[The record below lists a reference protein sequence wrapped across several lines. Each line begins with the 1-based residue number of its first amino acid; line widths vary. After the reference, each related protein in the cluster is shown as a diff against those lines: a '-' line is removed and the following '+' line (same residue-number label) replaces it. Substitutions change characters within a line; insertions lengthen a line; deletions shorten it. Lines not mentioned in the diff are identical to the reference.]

1 MVLMTFISELIAGPA
16 ASFVASASLEWQTAR
31 IAFGFHQPFL
41 PNHTGTV
48 DPMAEGVIIVLLG
61 EERHKKYEY
70 AEWIKE
76 YVFEVI
82 FGASTDTYDGLG
94 LLTSFHDGF
103 VDEGSVEKALES
115 FKGDYVQ
122 DVPPYSSAKVNGKP
136 LHWFARNAQL
146 SGVEIPRRAGH
157 VYEIEL
163 LDFYTKDFKH
173 VVREIVE
180 KINLVTGDLR
190 QEKIKT
196 RWAQL
201 VETVEMG
208 KTVQIAK
215 IRVKMSKGLYVR
227 SLSQDIAEKLK
238 TSGFVFSLVRT
249 QNGDYTRENSK
260 TLEEVFGTDFPLNY
274 DFNSH
279 TVQEED

>member
-1 MVLMTFISELIAGPA
+1 MDYPRILPIWQPIGYSTHIIA
-16 ASFVASASLEWQTAR
+16 SKVAEKYSTPTS
-31 IAFGFHQPFL
+31 
-41 PNHTGTV
+41 HTGTV

-61 EERHKKYEY
+61 EERHKKYEF
-70 AEWIKE
+70 AEWTKE
-76 YVFEVI
+76 YVFEVV

-103 VDEGSVEKALES
+103 VDEDSVEKALES

-122 DVPPYSSAKVNGKP
+122 DVPTYSSAKVNGKP

-173 VVREIVE
+173 AVREIAE

-201 VETVEMG
+201 SETVDTG

-249 QNGDYTRENSK
+249 RNGEYSQENSQ
-260 TLEEVFGTDFPLNY
+260 TLEEIFGTDFSLNY

>member
-1 MVLMTFISELIAGPA
+1 MDHPRILPIWQSIGYSTHIIA
-16 ASFVASASLEWQTAR
+16 SKVAEKYSMPTS
-31 IAFGFHQPFL
+31 
-41 PNHTGTV
+41 HTGTV

-61 EERHKKYEY
+61 EERHKKYEF
-70 AEWIKE
+70 AEWTKE
-76 YVFEVI
+76 YVFEVV
-82 FGASTDTYDGLG
+82 FSASTDTYDGLG
-94 LLTSFHDGF
+94 LVTSFHDGF
-103 VDEGSVEKALES
+103 VDEDSVEKVLES
-115 FKGDYVQ
+115 FRGDYVQ

-136 LHWFARNAQL
+136 LHWFARNALL

-157 VYEIEL
+157 IYEIEL
-163 LDFYTKDFKH
+163 LDFYTKDFRH
-173 VVREIVE
+173 TVREIIE
-180 KINLVTGDLR
+180 KIHLVTGDLR

-201 VETVEMG
+201 AETVDTG

-238 TSGFVFSLVRT
+238 ASGFVFSLVRT
-249 QNGDYTRENSK
+249 QNGDYTRENSQ
-260 TLEEVFGTDFPLNY
+260 TLEEVFGTDFSLNY